1 MSKNATSVL
10 KILAKIQNICY
21 TRKKKRIGRALQM
34 RKPYVTWKLVV
45 LRAVENDAV
54 RTSVVLADTVVMG
67 LDNAGYWDEAW

>member
-1 MSKNATSVL
+1 
-10 KILAKIQNICY
+10 
-21 TRKKKRIGRALQM
+21 M

-54 RTSVVLADTVVMG
+54 RTSVVLADTVVIG